1 VMAAT
6 VKVKMKTERPLMTR
20 GAVLE
25 EVKDHL
31 PVRNIQALYRC
42 GEARDWYFT
51 FDSPSIVDEVGDTHF
66 IGKSGAE
73 VEVERIDKRRVRFRV
88 HWYPFF
94 MDISSI
100 EQHMD
105 RFGSR
110 IQLEYETQNY
120 DGVRIK
126 TGTISGTMISTEN
139 QFQSIPY
146 RSTVCGRP
154 VLLTVMGRASV
165 CLRCGQVGH
174 QRATCP
180 QRDQPRS
187 YAAATRGD
195 NSEWTIVSR
204 KQDKP
209 RTVTGPVRSENDKQ
223 QDEPLSGESEVGENM
238 GPPQDKRGRGKD
250 NGNMVPP
257 QDKRGSGVVDEEED
271 MVVLETERDSREQQR
286 CKDRKRQR
294 EPEDTNA
301 KKAKDKEEETDLDNL
316 DLEEV
321 KPILSLVLHPPGSEE
336 TIEVDQ

>member
-1 VMAAT
+1 MTDYKRDVMAAT

-66 IGKSGAE
+66 IGKSG
-73 VEVERIDKRRVRFRV
+73 ERIDKRRVRFRV

-110 IQLEYETQNY
+110 IQF
-120 DGVRIK
+120 RIK

-180 QRDQPRS
+180 QR
-187 YAAATRGD
+187 
-195 NSEWTIVSR
+195 VSHVAMLLL
-204 KQDKP
+204 P
-209 RTVTGPVRSENDKQ
+209 EETTLNG
-223 QDEPLSGESEVGENM
+223 PLSL
-238 GPPQDKRGRGKD
+238 
-250 NGNMVPP
+250 GN
-257 QDKRGSGVVDEEED
+257 R
-271 MVVLETERDSREQQR
+271 TT
-286 CKDRKRQR
+286 
-294 EPEDTNA
+294 PE
-301 KKAKDKEEETDLDNL
+301 
-316 DLEEV
+316 
-321 KPILSLVLHPPGSEE
+321 LSL
-336 TIEVDQ
+336 DQ

>member
-1 VMAAT
+1 MYLFLLIYIKSELEEMTGYTRDVMAAT

-31 PVRNIQALYRC
+31 PVSNIQALCRC

-73 VEVERIDKRRVRFRV
+73 VEVERIDKRRARFRV

-120 DGVRIK
+120 EGVRIK

-180 QRDQPRS
+180 QR
-187 YAAATRGD
+187 
-195 NSEWTIVSR
+195 VSHVAMLLL
-204 KQDKP
+204 P
-209 RTVTGPVRSENDKQ
+209 EETTLNG
-223 QDEPLSGESEVGENM
+223 PLSS
-238 GPPQDKRGRGKD
+238 
-250 NGNMVPP
+250 GNRT
-257 QDKRGSGVVDEEED
+257 K
-271 MVVLETERDSREQQR
+271 
-286 CKDRKRQR
+286 
-294 EPEDTNA
+294 PE
-301 KKAKDKEEETDLDNL
+301 
-316 DLEEV
+316 
-321 KPILSLVLHPPGSEE
+321 LSL
-336 TIEVDQ
+336 DQ

>member
-1 VMAAT
+1 
-6 VKVKMKTERPLMTR
+6 
-20 GAVLE
+20 VLE

-31 PVRNIQALYRC
+31 PVSNIQALYRRR
-42 GEARDWYFT
+42 EARDWYFT
-51 FDSPSIVDEVGDTHF
+51 FDSPSIVDELGDTHF
-66 IGKSGAE
+66 NGKIGAE
-73 VEVERIDKRRVRFRV
+73 VEVERINKRRVRFQV

-139 QFQSIPY
+139 QSQSIPY
-146 RSTVCGRP
+146 RSTVCDRP

-180 QRDQPRS
+180 QKDQPRS

-195 NSEWTIVSR
+195 NSEWTTVSR

-223 QDEPLSGESEVGENM
+223 QDEPLSGESEVGDNM
-238 GPPQDKRGRGKD
+238 GLPQDKRGRGKD
-250 NGNMVPP
+250 KGIMIPR
-257 QDKRGSGVVDEEED
+257 QTSAGVG
-271 MVVLETERDSREQQR
+271 L
-286 CKDRKRQR
+286 
-294 EPEDTNA
+294 
-301 KKAKDKEEETDLDNL
+301 
-316 DLEEV
+316 
-321 KPILSLVLHPPGSEE
+321 
-336 TIEVDQ
+336 